1 MSINSETDAK
11 AAILAQLREADL
23 KLNDPMIQLNMRG
36 KSSDEIE
43 AFDEARSQIA
53 VQISKIEN
61 RSISQLLVGLKAN
74 EASLQE
80 GIKNLNSEIKIA
92 NDIAKM
98 TQAIDKI
105 LGIVTKVLSLARGI
119 KSRNLYALLVG
130 IDNYPNPDARLEGCV
145 NDITAIEEYL
155 NERFDKEKYQLHLQT
170 LKDEQATRKAI
181 INGFRNHLCQAEKD
195 DVVLFY
201 YSGHGSQESAPK
213 EFWHIEPDGLDETL
227 VCYDSR
233 TKNGWDLADKEL
245 AKLIA
250 EVGEKDPHIT
260 LILDCCHSG
269 SGSRDPMEKAK
280 ERRLD
285 TDKRSR
291 PLDSFI
297 FKLEDLEKL
306 SDAGN
311 KDPEKH
317 PTGWKI
323 PTGRHVLLAACRD
336 NETAKE
342 YGSKQRGYF
351 SYFLMDTLS
360 KANGKLTYRDLF
372 ARTNAIVRSESREQS
387 PQLEVNKIKDD
398 TFFLD
403 GTIAEVE
410 PYFIVNHDKT
420 SDDWVIEGGA
430 VHGVQPPK
438 DGETTL
444 LALFKFDANND
455 DLHDPS
461 KSVGT
466 AKVTQ
471 VLPTKSKIDIE
482 GVQNLATNTTFKAV
496 VTSLPLPPLG
506 VYFEGDEAG
515 VNLALE
521 KLKTAGLNGKQPSAY
536 VREEQEVGK
545 ADFRLLCRNNQYIV
559 TKPTS
564 DRPLVAQIDGY
575 NPDNADKAIKRLE
588 HIARWTTIA
597 KLANTAANQI
607 KAGDVKMELI
617 FVDED
622 LSQTNQMRLQYK
634 YQDGKWQNPEFN
646 LKVTNTTKKPLYCAL
661 VNLSDSFSISAPF
674 FTTGSVR
681 LQPGESAD
689 ALDGEKLVLEVPD
702 EYWKLGIT
710 EYKDIIKLI
719 VSNNEFDARLLKQ
732 DKLDAPRPTS
742 REIESVNKS
751 SLERLMNRT
760 QNREVKAKSDA
771 VSFDDWYA
779 EEITITT
786 VRPLDSTPV
795 SAKQEQQLGVGVT
808 LKTHP
813 SLSANVSLTTT
824 PQVSR
829 DLGNKIVPP
838 ILRENPEIVQ
848 PFQFTTSRGTD
859 PGLSVLELSNV
870 KDHEVVTADAP
881 LKLLVDGQLA
891 NNEYLLPVGY
901 DGEFFLPLGSGKST
915 TNGKIEIELE
925 RLPAPVSEGERS
937 LQGSIRIFFQ
947 KVISQGLGREF
958 NYPILA
964 VAEVGEDKKVTYN
977 RDENYIKQQVGQA
990 KRIALYIHGIVGDTE
1005 SLVSTI
1011 KQPVLQADGQKSSIS
1026 ELYDLVLTFDY
1037 ENLNTNIEQNAQH
1050 LKQRLKD
1057 AGLSENHG
1065 KQLHIITHSMGGL
1078 VSRWFIEREGGNKV
1092 VQHLIMLG
1100 TPNGGSPW
1108 AVVEDWVKLT
1118 LGIALNRLSVVVWSA
1133 NVVAML
1139 MGALEQ
1145 NIRVTLA
1152 QMNPSSDLIKLLA
1165 ESGDPGIPY
1174 SIIAGNTSIIPAALE
1189 EQAPEKSIIERLQQR
1204 LFKKVVGLPFFETPN
1219 DIAVKVDSITSIP
1232 TGRAH
1237 PPHIQE
1243 IPCDHLS
1250 YFINEPTDV
1259 GLKALIA
1266 TIKFS
1271 E

>member
-1 MSINSETDAK
+1 MT
-11 AAILAQLREADL
+11 
-23 KLNDPMIQLNMRG
+23 
-36 KSSDEIE
+36 
-43 AFDEARSQIA
+43 
-53 VQISKIEN
+53 
-61 RSISQLLVGLKAN
+61 
-74 EASLQE
+74 
-80 GIKNLNSEIKIA
+80 KNLK
-92 NDIAKM
+92 K
-98 TQAIDKI
+98 T
-105 LGIVTKVLSLARGI
+105 LSPTRGI
-119 KSRNLYALLVG
+119 ESRKLYALLVG
-130 IDNYPNPDARLEGCV
+130 IDKYPNPNHYLQGCV

-155 NERFDKEKYQLHLQT
+155 NERFDKQEYQLHLQT
-170 LKDEQATRKAI
+170 LKNEQATREGI
-181 INGFRNHLCQAEKD
+181 INGFRNHLCQAGKD

-213 EFWHIEPDGLDETL
+213 EFRHIEPDGLDETL

-233 TKNGWDLADKEL
+233 STENGWDLADKEL

-280 ERRLD
+280 ERRLE

-306 SDAGN
+306 SGTRDR
-311 KDPEKH
+311 DPEKH

-336 NETAKE
+336 YETAKE

-387 PQLEVNKIKDD
+387 PQLEAHGIDD
-398 TFFLD
+398 GKEFFLD
-403 GTIAEVE
+403 GAIAEVE

-420 SDDWVIEGGA
+420 SGWVIEGGA

-438 DGETTL
+438 NDETTL

-482 GVQNLATNTTFKAV
+482 GVENLATDSTFKAV
-496 VTSLPLPPLG
+496 VTSLPLPALG
-506 VYFEGDEAG
+506 VYFAGDETG
-515 VNLALE
+515 INLARE
-521 KLKTAGLNGKQPSAY
+521 QLKIAGFNRNQPSSY
-536 VREEQEVGK
+536 VREEQEIGT
-545 ADFRLLCRNNQYIV
+545 ADFRLLCNNNQYII
-559 TKPTS
+559 TKPT
-564 DRPLVAQIDGY
+564 DERPLVAQIDEY
-575 NPDNADKAIKRLE
+575 TQNNADKAIKRLE

-607 KAGDVKMELI
+607 KAGDVKMEFI
-617 FVDED
+617 FDNED
-622 LSQTNQMRLQYK
+622 LSQTKQMRLQYK
-634 YQDGKWQNPEFN
+634 YQNGKWQNPEFN

-674 FTTGSVR
+674 FTTGRVR
-681 LQPGESAD
+681 LEPGESAD

-719 VSNNEFDARLLKQ
+719 VSNNEFDARLLNQ
-732 DKLDAPRPTS
+732 DKLDAPRPVL
-742 REIESVNKS
+742 RNIEPANQS

-760 QNREVKAKSDA
+760 QNREIRAKSEA

-795 SAKQEQQLGVGVT
+795 SAEQEQQLGVGVT
-808 LKTHP
+808 LQPHP
-813 SLSANVSLTTT
+813 SLVANVRLTTT
-824 PQVSR
+824 SQVSR

-838 ILRENPEIVQ
+838 ILRENPEIIQ
-848 PFQFTTSRGTD
+848 PFQFTTTRGTD
-859 PGLSVLELSNV
+859 PVLSVLELSDVTNY
-870 KDHEVVTADAP
+870 EVVTADAP
-881 LKLLVDGQLA
+881 LKLVVDGQLA

-901 DGEFFLPLGSGKST
+901 DGEFFLPLGSGKPT

-937 LQGSIRIFFQ
+937 LEGSIRIFFQ

-977 RDENYIKQQVGQA
+977 RDENYVKQQVAQA
-990 KRIALYIHGIVGDTE
+990 KRIAVYIHGIIGDTE

-1050 LKQRLKD
+1050 LKRRLRD
-1057 AGLSENHG
+1057 VGLSENHG
-1065 KQLHIITHSMGGL
+1065 KQLHIIAHSMGGL

-1108 AVVEDWVKLT
+1108 AVVEDLVKLT
-1118 LGIALNRLSVVVWSA
+1118 LGIALNGLSIIA
-1133 NVVAML
+1133 PPAKVVAIL

-1145 NIRVTLA
+1145 NIRVSLD
-1152 QMNPSSDLIKLLA
+1152 QMNPNSDFINSLTA
-1165 ESGDPGIPY
+1165 SDDPGIPY
-1174 SIIAGNTSIIPAALE
+1174 SIIAGNTSIIDAALSQ
-1189 EQAPEKSIIERLQQR
+1189 QAEKSILERLQQR
-1204 LFKKVVGLPFFETPN
+1204 LFKKVVELPFFGTPN

-1232 TGRAH
+1232 TGRSH

-1243 IPCDHLS
+1243 IPCDHMS

-1266 TIKFS
+1266 AIAQQK
-1271 E
+1271 